1 MKLEELESPM
11 KLVVDKNKVK
21 NVNADEVKKAINKWN
36 KDKKSRRK
44 RLLVN
49 SDWGKSF
56 FFILHLTSYTFI
68 YNFNNMPFHIF
79 T

>member
-36 KDKKSRRK
+36 KNKKSRRK
-44 RLLVN
+44 RELLN
-49 SDWGKSF
+49 SDWGKSCF
-56 FFILHLTSYTFI
+56 RFLYLPSYVSTSLIIYVPMLFI
-68 YNFNNMPFHIF
+68 
-79 T
+79 